1 MREAPT
7 SFANRPFIWGSANSA
22 YQCEGAWNEDGKGLG
37 EWDYFNAIPHMN
49 VNGIDGRQASDFYH
63 RFREDIALMAQG
75 GQNSIRLSISWS
87 RILPEGRGTVNEEG
101 VAFYNELI
109 DCCIEHGVEP
119 NITLFQYDLPYAIAC
134 EGGWSNVATADAFSE
149 YARICFERFGDR
161 VFLWS
166 TVDEPQYYSYCANF
180 LGIYPPCHK
189 LDMQSFLQWQY
200 VQMLGSAK
208 AIKIYHEMGLPGAIG
223 VIHHDCNV
231 EVAPGTE
238 DPERVYRAADFFY
251 NRLIL
256 CPAVF
261 GSLPPETDEMLEALG
276 TYLYRIPGDEE
287 IFAEGVVD
295 FLSLN
300 VFCRKYV
307 TSWHG
312 APSSASGNVKG
323 AGSKSVEGQIVAPL
337 FQTAFDSTVEHNQWG
352 RELLPR
358 IMYSSLMRIKNEYG
372 NPPAVAENGHG
383 AYEVPDE
390 NGYVADD
397 DRIRVIGS
405 FIDYLEQAKREGAN
419 VCGYY
424 YWCTMDLYSWING
437 YEKRYGLVRVDFDD
451 DFRRIPKKSWS
462 WFRERGKRFKS

>member
-109 DCCIEHGVEP
+109 DTCIECGVEP

-208 AIKIYHEMGLPGAIG
+208 AIKMYHDMGF
-223 VIHHDCNV
+223 
-231 EVAPGTE
+231 
-238 DPERVYRAADFFY
+238 PELSVLFTMTATSRWLRKQKIPSAFTGQQTSSTTASSCT
-251 NRLIL
+251 RPSLES
-256 CPAVF
+256 
-261 GSLPPETDEMLEALG
+261 SLPRPT
-276 TYLYRIPGDEE
+276 RCSRPS
-287 IFAEGVVD
+287 VP
-295 FLSLN
+295 
-300 VFCRKYV
+300 
-307 TSWHG
+307 TS
-312 APSSASGNVKG
+312 
-323 AGSKSVEGQIVAPL
+323 
-337 FQTAFDSTVEHNQWG
+337 TAFQAM
-352 RELLPR
+352 RK
-358 IMYSSLMRIKNEYG
+358 SS
-372 NPPAVAENGHG
+372 
-383 AYEVPDE
+383 
-390 NGYVADD
+390 
-397 DRIRVIGS
+397 
-405 FIDYLEQAKREGAN
+405 
-419 VCGYY
+419 
-424 YWCTMDLYSWING
+424 
-437 YEKRYGLVRVDFDD
+437 
-451 DFRRIPKKSWS
+451 PKA
-462 WFRERGKRFKS
+462 